1 MRTFFL
7 TRLLREKVVLVILV
21 AIGAVMWLSS
31 VSTRVRTFWHQA
43 GMTSTEL
50 EDQRRWLTERTRIEK
65 EAADAVQH
73 LDPTRTYDAVRLGA
87 ELDSI
92 ARAVGI
98 NLRDTSI
105 EDTQVSQGPQFSI
118 NSVRFVLR
126 NADWQRQIVPFYEEL
141 SKRAPYMGIEEF
153 TILANRANTAQLTAS
168 LRVSSVEIAR

>member
-1 MRTFFL
+1 MKTFFL
-7 TRLLREKVVLVILV
+7 TRLLREKVVLVVLV
-21 AIGAVMWLSS
+21 ALAAVMWLSS
-31 VSTRVRTFWHQA
+31 ATTRVRTFWHSA

-50 EDQRRWLTERTRIEK
+50 EDQRKWLSERERIQK
-65 EAADAVQH
+65 EAATAIEH
-73 LDPTRTYDAVRLGA
+73 LDPSRTFDAVRLGA
-87 ELDSI
+87 ELDTI

-141 SKRAPYMGIEEF
+141 SKRAPYLGIEEF
-153 TILANRANTAQLTAS
+153 TILANRANTSQLTAS